1 VGVDSDAEAP
11 VKAFSTVARRVMRV
25 LGGSTVGTV
34 NDSSRAEDA
43 AVLRSELARFRAL
56 AAQLQTE
63 NSRLKRLL
71 ELSPAQ
77 VTLPGPGQTGIFDA
91 KPGMVDHH
99 SSPGEKLD
107 FFGALFGSRNDIHAT
122 RWENKRT
129 GKAGWLPAVRG
140 GWRKEVPAASRDY
153 LPLTKEVL
161 RAHLSGEAH
170 VGLYPL
176 LDNDLCHWLAA
187 DFDGQVAMLDALAY
201 LKAARSR
208 SVPAALEV
216 SRSGIG
222 AHAWVFFT
230 GPIPAETAR
239 RLGTALLREAMA
251 VRGTMNLSSYDRLF
265 PSQDVLP
272 LGGVGNLIA
281 APLHGTSRRN
291 GATVFLDLATMEPHD
306 DQWAYLASLGRMSPS
321 EVARVARQAGN
332 VVVGAGTDRIRPATA
347 TKIGIAAPPVLHMR
361 SGARLVL
368 ASSDLTPSL
377 QATLKHAASMPNPA
391 FYERQRLRKSTWDTP
406 RYLRSYDETLEGDLV
421 LPRGMRDM
429 VTSLAEQAGS
439 RLEVTDERTSGTP
452 QEFTFAGTLTPA
464 QQNAAEDLRR
474 HDLGVL
480 VAPPGSGKT
489 VIACALIAY
498 HSTSTLVLVDRKALA
513 DQWRSRMGEMLG
525 VKAGQLGG
533 GRAKTRGA
541 IDVAMMQTLARK
553 DNIEEF
559 AGQYGLVV
567 VDECHHVPAAA
578 FEDAVKQIPARRWLG
593 LTATPYRR
601 DKLDDLIALQL
612 GPTRHTI
619 MTRTHGAPATRD
631 GSVQL
636 GLSERAEGSPPTPV
650 LRVHKTSYNYAGD
663 ADPSAPGG
671 IAAIYRDLVA
681 DSDRNNQI
689 VSDVIAALERG
700 RNCLVLTQW
709 TAHVEVLAEQLRLGD
724 HDPTVLRGGM
734 SARKRRDALASLEH
748 PGVQAPLLAVATGP
762 FIGEGFDNPILD
774 TLFLAA
780 PIAFKGRLV
789 QYVGRILRSYP
800 DKETA
805 EVHDYYDIN
814 TGVLASSL
822 NKRAPGY
829 VSLGFPDP
837 RKSVMSG

>member
-1 VGVDSDAEAP
+1 MP
-11 VKAFSTVARRVMRV
+11 
-25 LGGSTVGTV
+25 GGSTLGTV
-34 NDSSRAEDA
+34 NDSSRMEDA
-43 AVLRSELARFRAL
+43 AVLRSELARFRSL
-56 AAQLQTE
+56 AAQLQAE
-63 NSRLKRLL
+63 NARLKRML
-71 ELSPAQ
+71 ELNPVLA
-77 VTLPGPGQTGIFDA
+77 TPPGPAQTGIFDA
-91 KPGMVDHH
+91 RPGMVDHH

-107 FFGALFGSRNDIHAT
+107 FFGALFSARTDIYAT

-129 GKAGWLPAVRG
+129 GNAGWLPAVRG

-153 LPLTKEVL
+153 IPLTKEVL

-176 LDNDLCHWLAA
+176 LDNDLCHWLVA
-187 DFDGQVAMLDALAY
+187 DFDGQAAMLDALAY

-272 LGGVGNLIA
+272 SGGVGNLIA

-291 GATVFLDLATMEPHD
+291 GATVFLDLATMEPHN
-306 DQWAYLASLGRMSPS
+306 DQWAYLAYLASLGRMSPS
-321 EVARVARQAGN
+321 EVTRVVRQAGN
-332 VVVGAGTDRIRPATA
+332 LVVGAGTERIRRATA
-347 TKIGIAAPPVLHMR
+347 TKIHVEAPAVLSVR

-377 QATLKHAASMPNPA
+377 QSTLKHAASMSNPA

-406 RYLRSYDETLEGDLV
+406 RYLRSYEETLEGDLV
-421 LPRGMRDM
+421 LPRGLRDL

-439 RLEVTDERTSGTP
+439 RLEITDERTVGAL
-452 QEFTFAGTLTPA
+452 QEFTFAGTLTTD
-464 QQNAAEDLRR
+464 QQTAAEDLRR

-480 VAPPGSGKT
+480 VAPPGAGKT
-489 VIACALIAY
+489 VIACALIAQ

-513 DQWRSRMGEMLG
+513 DQWRLRISELLG

-533 GRAKTRGA
+533 GRAKTRGV

-553 DNIEEF
+553 DDIEEF
-559 AGQYGLVV
+559 VGQYGLVV

-593 LTATPYRR
+593 PTATPYRR

-612 GPTRHTI
+612 GPVRHTMTRHV
-619 MTRTHGAPATRD
+619 HGAPASRD

-636 GLSERAEGSPPTPV
+636 GLSEDAQGSSPTPV
-650 LRVHKTSYNYAGD
+650 LRVHQTSYNYTGD

-681 DSDRNNQI
+681 DCDRNNQI
-689 VSDVIAALERG
+689 VGDVIPALERG

-709 TAHVEVLAEQLRLGD
+709 TAHVELLAEQLRLGD

-748 PGVQAPLLAVATGP
+748 PGSRAPLLAVATGP
-762 FIGEGFDNPILD
+762 FIGEGFDNPRLD

-800 DKETA
+800 GKETA

-822 NKRAPGY
+822 RKRAPGY

-837 RKSVMSG
+837 RKSFSSG